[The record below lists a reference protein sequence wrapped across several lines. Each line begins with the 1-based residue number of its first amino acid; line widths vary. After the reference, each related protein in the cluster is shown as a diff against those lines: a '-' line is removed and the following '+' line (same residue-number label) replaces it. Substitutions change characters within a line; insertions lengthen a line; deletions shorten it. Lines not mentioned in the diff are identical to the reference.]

1 MVKPKKK
8 LGQHFLKDK
17 NIAARIV
24 SSFSGAGCD
33 SVLEIGPGTGILTGA
48 LIERNFSDFQV
59 IEIDDESVQF
69 LHSKFGGLTKIIA
82 GDFLSFDLRN
92 HFKGTLGIIGNLP
105 YNISSQIFFKII
117 HHRGIIPEVCCM
129 IQKEVAERICAKP
142 GSRIYGILSVLVQA
156 YYSAEYLFSV
166 SGNMFYPPPKV
177 ESGVIRLLRNQVKS
191 VDCDEELFV
200 KVVKA
205 CFNQRRKKLRNSVR
219 AAFDLTDYN
228 FREADLRPEQLSTG
242 QFINL
247 TNWIDA
253 RRKHS
258 E

>member
-17 NIAARIV
+17 NIASRIV

-59 IEIDDESVQF
+59 IEIDDESVQY
-69 LHSKFGGLTKIIA
+69 LRSNFGRSTTIIA
-82 GDFLSFDLRN
+82 GDFLAFDLST

-105 YNISSQIFFKII
+105 YNISSQIFFRII
-117 HHRGIIPEVCCM
+117 QYRNIIPEVCCM
-129 IQKEVAERICAKP
+129 VQKEVAERICSKP
-142 GSRIYGILSVLVQA
+142 GTRIYGILSVLIQA

-166 SGNMFYPPPKV
+166 SGSMFYPPPKV
-177 ESGVIRLLRNQVKS
+177 ESGVIRLLRNKVES
-191 VDCDEELFV
+191 IDCDEALFV

-219 AAFDLTDYN
+219 AAFDLSEYN
-228 FREADLRPEQLSTG
+228 FREADLRPEQLSTD

-253 RRKHS
+253 RRKQS

>member
-8 LGQHFLKDK
+8 LGQHFLKDN

-24 SSFSGAGCD
+24 TSFSGEGCD

-48 LIERNFSDFQV
+48 LLERNFSDFQV
-59 IEIDDESVQF
+59 IEIDDESVQY
-69 LHSKFGGLTKIIA
+69 LRSNYGVKINIIA
-82 GDFLSFDLRN
+82 GDFLAFDLRA

-117 HHRGIIPEVCCM
+117 QYRDIIPEVCCM
-129 IQKEVAERICAKP
+129 VQKEVAQRICAKP

-156 YYSAEYLFSV
+156 YYSADYLFSV
-166 SGNMFYPPPKV
+166 SGAMFYPPPKV
-177 ESGVIRLLRNQVKS
+177 ESGVIRLLRNQLKS
-191 VDCDEELFV
+191 IDCNEELFV

-205 CFNQRRKKLRNSVR
+205 CFNQRRKKLRNSVK
-219 AAFDLTDYN
+219 AAFDLSEYD
-228 FREADLRPEQLSTG
+228 FVESDLRPEQLSTD
-242 QFINL
+242 QFIGL

-253 RRKHS
+253 KRRHS